1 MRQKL
6 GSGQWRDLGPSR
18 ATTAAGFGGT
28 AIEPVAA
35 RPAPTR
41 RSTRWVAIKDTTRAH
56 EVAIEVNE
64 CGSVMR
70 AAAVLGITR
79 QRINQ
84 LVRRA

>member
-18 ATTAAGFGGT
+18 AVAGGFGGT
-28 AIEPVAA
+28 AIEPAVT
-35 RPAPTR
+35 RPASER
-41 RSTRWVAIKDTTRAH
+41 RSTHWVAIKDTVRAH